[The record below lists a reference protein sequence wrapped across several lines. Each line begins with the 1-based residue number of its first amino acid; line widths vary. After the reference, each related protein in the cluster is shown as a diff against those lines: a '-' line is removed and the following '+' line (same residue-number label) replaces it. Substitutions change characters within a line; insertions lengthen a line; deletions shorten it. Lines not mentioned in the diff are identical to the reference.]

1 MTEEMAAK
9 ALDGNQKIRRQEA
22 FKHAQQKRAE
32 KAGHSNGKCV
42 AASVQ
47 VSAQID
53 AKTEKASF

>member
-1 MTEEMAAK
+1 MTEEMAVE
-9 ALDGNQKIRRQEA
+9 ALDGNQKLRRQEA

-47 VSAQID
+47 VSAKD
-53 AKTEKASF
+53 AKTE